1 MRQDYSPFSNSP
13 GNDGFGVMIRQT
25 NKRTKK
31 TSPLG
36 GNPFNL
42 VSSFCTANDPNVRLD
57 RVVYCKIANKE
68 TLIIMKNLILAA
80 LVTTTI
86 FSCSP
91 STKIE
96 KSWVEPG
103 AKVTRDSA
111 TKVMIIAMVKDET
124 SRRVIEDEL
133 AKRIKSASVASYRLL
148 TSEMIQA
155 ASDEA
160 LNNLITNEKCTH
172 VLLMRL
178 ADVEKETS
186 YVPGT
191 TTAYYGGYGR
201 YYGYGAAMYS
211 TPGYYTTDK
220 NYFIE
225 TTIYSVNPNKL
236 LWTGTTKTV
245 NPSKVDKA
253 VNDIAD
259 AVTAK
264 MKEDKFL
271 K

>member
-1 MRQDYSPFSNSP
+1 
-13 GNDGFGVMIRQT
+13 
-25 NKRTKK
+25 
-31 TSPLG
+31 
-36 GNPFNL
+36 
-42 VSSFCTANDPNVRLD
+42 
-57 RVVYCKIANKE
+57 
-68 TLIIMKNLILAA
+68 MKNLLLSL
-80 LVTTTI
+80 LVICTI
-86 FSCSP
+86 YSCGP

-103 AKVTRDSA
+103 ARVAPDPQN
-111 TKVMIIAMVKDET
+111 KVMVIALVKDET

-133 AKRIKSASVASYRLL
+133 VKRIKTPAVASYQFL
-148 TSEMIQA
+148 TTEMIKA

-160 LNNLITNEKCTH
+160 LNNMITKEKFTH
-172 VLLMRL
+172 ILLMRL

-191 TTAYYGGYGR
+191 TTGYYGGYGM

-225 TTIYSVNPNKL
+225 TTIYSVSPNKL

-245 NPSKVDKA
+245 NPSKLNKT

-259 AVTAK
+259 VVVTK
-264 MKEDKFL
+264 MKQDGFL
-271 K
+271 NKK